1 MTWLEREKSGKK
13 MCCPSSRSPA
23 VHVILSSRGIKKT
36 FQCGY
41 YHSEGLKKGTF
52 LLQIIPLQLL
62 SPNQNHLKWNP
73 IHAVEKN
80 VRCRPLM
87 IDFWVLLDSFCL
99 KSITLAMLCHIPEG
113 IFAKLQFFDC
123 ENGQWL
129 GRCRLS

>member
-13 MCCPSSRSPA
+13 CVVQVLEVQLSMWYYQAGGSRRLLNVA
-23 VHVILSSRGIKKT
+23 TI
-36 FQCGY
+36 
-41 YHSEGLKKGTF
+41 SEGLKKGTF

-62 SPNQNHLKWNP
+62 SPNQNHLKWNS

-87 IDFWVLLDSFCL
+87 IDFWVLDSFCL